1 MVKRNENWADRS
13 LHQSQQELKMLK
25 TVLTKYADDENGK
38 RKMLKKM
45 KRYYR
50 STIAEISRIDYKPN
64 DVRTI
69 SDDN

>member
-25 TVLTKYADDENGK
+25 SVMTKYADDENGK

-50 STIAEISRIDYKPN
+50 STLAEINRIDYKPN
-64 DVRTI
+64 DDRTI
-69 SDDN
+69 SNSN